1 LLDEQTSLVFK
12 LLRSLNPMTDR
23 RVLLATKNQGKLK
36 EFLRI
41 ITELHGENSLELLS
55 ADDFPDLGDIE
66 ETGATFIENA
76 LLKARESCRI
86 TGVAAIADDS
96 GICVDALNGMPGI
109 YSARWAGSHGNDRAN
124 LELLLAQ
131 LSHVP
136 IDRRTGSFRC
146 AVALVFPDGREL
158 VEEGVMPGYIID
170 QPRGSG
176 GFGYDPIFVAEGH
189 EVTTAELSPSD
200 KDAISHR
207 GKAFRALAPRLLASL
222 ESHNFS

>member
-1 LLDEQTSLVFK
+1 MQTSLVFK

>member
-1 LLDEQTSLVFK
+1 MQTSLIFK

>member
-1 LLDEQTSLVFK
+1 MQTSLVFK

-66 ETGATFIENA
+66 ETGATFMENA

-158 VEEGVMPGYIID
+158 VEEGLMPGYIID

>member
-1 LLDEQTSLVFK
+1 
-12 LLRSLNPMTDR
+12 M
-23 RVLLATKNQGKLK
+23 
-36 EFLRI
+36 
-41 ITELHGENSLELLS
+41 
-55 ADDFPDLGDIE
+55 E

-109 YSARWAGSHGNDRAN
+109 YSARWAGTHGNDKAN

-131 LSHVP
+131 LDHIPVE
-136 IDRRTGSFRC
+136 RRTGSFRC

-176 GFGYDPIFVAEGH
+176 GFGYDPIFVAEGYQL
-189 EVTTAELSPSD
+189 TTAELSPSE

-207 GKAFRALAPRLLASL
+207 GKAFRALAPRLLAELRS
-222 ESHNFS
+222 E

>member
-1 LLDEQTSLVFK
+1 MQTSLVFK

-176 GFGYDPIFVAEGH
+176 GFGYDPIFVAEGY
-189 EVTTAELSPSD
+189 ELTTAELSPSE

-207 GKAFRALAPRLLASL
+207 GKAFRALAPKLLEILNA
-222 ESHNFS
+222 

>member
-1 LLDEQTSLVFK
+1 
-12 LLRSLNPMTDR
+12 MTDR

-136 IDRRTGSFRC
+136 IDRRAGSFRC